1 MTGLGERPKA
11 RPMIRFCARA
21 EGQPAHVT
29 DTRMGRDRQGRAV
42 RTGDRGSG
50 SGRDRPQAPQP
61 TASPWLAR
69 VARQRD
75 WGTVAG
81 PPAMRQRLQTNRQ
94 PWSSTMFHAKA
105 FITH

>member
-1 MTGLGERPKA
+1 MTGLGGRPKA

-21 EGQPAHVT
+21 VGQPAQVT
-29 DTRMGRDRQGRAV
+29 VTRMGRDGRGRAV

-61 TASPWLAR
+61 TASPWWAR

-81 PPAMRQRLQTNRQ
+81 LPAMRR
-94 PWSSTMFHAKA
+94 
-105 FITH
+105 

>member
-1 MTGLGERPKA
+1 MTGLGGRPKA
-11 RPMIRFCARA
+11 CPMIRFCATA
-21 EGQPAHVT
+21 EGQPAQVT
-29 DTRMGRDRQGRAV
+29 DTRMGRDRRGRAV

-61 TASPWLAR
+61 TASPWRAW

-81 PPAMRQRLQTNRQ
+81 LPAMRR
-94 PWSSTMFHAKA
+94 
-105 FITH
+105 